1 MRPKDRLIVALD
13 VDSEKRAVNL
23 VDELKGCVKLFK
35 VGSELFSSCGPNIIN
50 LIKKKG
56 CEVFLDLKF
65 HDIPNTVA
73 KSSASVTR
81 LGVFM
86 FNIHS
91 LGGPEMMRAA
101 ALAAKESSE
110 NLKIERPKVLAV
122 TILTSMDEKSLRM
135 TGVDDNM
142 KEEALRLARLA
153 RDSSLDG
160 VVASTNEAR
169 LIRENLGGDFL
180 IVTPGIRPRGSA
192 SGDQKRSSTPKEA
205 IEAGSDYIVVGRPI
219 IEAED
224 PAKAA
229 SVILEEMRR

>member
-13 VDSEKRAVNL
+13 VDSEKRAIRL
-23 VDELKGCVKLFK
+23 VDELKNDVKIFK

-65 HDIPNTVA
+65 HDIPNTAA
-73 KSSASVTR
+73 KAAASVTR

-86 FNIHS
+86 FNVHS
-91 LGGPEMMRAA
+91 LGGYDMMKATAA
-101 ALAAKESSE
+101 AAKEAAE

-142 KEEALRLARLA
+142 KEEVLRLARLA
-153 RDSSLDG
+153 RETGLDG
-160 VVASTNEAR
+160 VVVSTDEAK

-180 IVTPGIRPRGSA
+180 IVTPGVRPRASA
-192 SGDQKRSSTPKEA
+192 PGDQKRIATPKEA
-205 IEAGSDYIVVGRPI
+205 IEAGSDYIVVGRSV

-224 PAKAA
+224 PARAV
-229 SVILEEMRR
+229 SVILEELGR